1 MLYKAFISVVYTYF
15 GPHSHN
21 SSATHARVTG
31 RKSGERG
38 IMKNLYITNAFSLNM
53 LSGRTMVEFMP
64 FESIDAV
71 KKFIRAATEGEY
83 ALTVISAIGHENMAR
98 IVSEDLCIDVKVNR
112 ISVLM
117 DVSHNEIGDCAIVA
131 QYIGPR
137 LPEGATSLPDG
148 ATIRYWLCTPG
159 MEYCTEP
166 I

>member
-1 MLYKAFISVVYTYF
+1 
-15 GPHSHN
+15 
-21 SSATHARVTG
+21 
-31 RKSGERG
+31 
-38 IMKNLYITNAFSLNM
+38 
-53 LSGRTMVEFMP
+53 MVSFRP
-64 FESIDAV
+64 FKTIEEV
-71 KKFIRAATEGEY
+71 RKFIKTCTSGEY
-83 ALTVISAIGHENMAR
+83 ALTSVSAIGHENMAR
-98 IVSEDLCIDVKVNR
+98 IVSNDLGHVFEVNR
-112 ISVLM
+112 MSVKM